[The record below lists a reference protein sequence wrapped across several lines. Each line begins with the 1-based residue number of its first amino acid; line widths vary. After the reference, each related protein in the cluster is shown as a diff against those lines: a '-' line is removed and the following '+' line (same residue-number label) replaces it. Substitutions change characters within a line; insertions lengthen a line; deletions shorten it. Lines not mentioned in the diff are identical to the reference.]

1 MLYNTEKRPD
11 IGVGIDINVIGGMA
25 TFVARKLFPWLGTT
39 EKGGKTTF
47 AKDVQATGTTNRAA
61 GVALVG
67 TRGAGKEVTWGC
79 DRYEGR
85 VCLTDDEVLGYGTIE
100 NAIVASAN
108 GAAYGA
114 IKNIEKAAAAKV
126 FTAANYTAALTMA
139 ADDPFSAIAKAA
151 TTVKKYGKPTLV
163 CSEDWFIRFCG
174 LPEVRKVLVSLYG
187 EKIILQVQSGIPE
200 AVKACGI
207 AFGVKEVLIGDDA
220 FWSVENKTDAAAV
233 VGLRD
238 EAQQNPLSTAKTHP
252 TFGVAQILI
261 PQGGDL
267 AHSIEI
273 ETAYDSNTKDNIT
286 DATAMLSLTVINGEA
301 VKLVKLPA
309 TGDDAAGDEAEG
321 NAQS

>member
-11 IGVGIDINVIGGMA
+11 IAVGIDINAIGGMA

-47 AKDVQATGTTNRAA
+47 AKLVQATGTKNRTA
-61 GVALVG
+61 GSDLTG

-79 DRYEGR
+79 DRFEGR
-85 VCLTDDEVLGYGTIE
+85 VCLTDDEVLGYGTTE
-100 NAIVASAN
+100 DAIVASAN

-114 IKNIEKAAAAKV
+114 IKEIEKVAAAKV
-126 FTAANYTAALTMA
+126 FTAENYTAALTMA

-151 TTVKKYGKPTLV
+151 TAVKHYGKPTLV

-174 LPEVRKVLVSLYG
+174 IPAVREVLVKLYG
-187 EKIILQVQSGIPE
+187 EGFILQVQSGIPE

-207 AFGVKEVLIGDDA
+207 AFGVKDVLIGDDA
-220 FWSVENKTDAAAV
+220 FWSIEEKTDSAAV
-233 VGLRD
+233 IGLRD
-238 EAQQNPLSTAKTHP
+238 EAKQNPLSTAKTFP
-252 TFGVAQILI
+252 TFGIAQVLI

-273 ETAYDSNTKDNIT
+273 ETAYDSKSKDNIT

-309 TGDDAAGDEAEG
+309 AAEAAA
-321 NAQS
+321 NA